1 MPAPTPHPGKRALLV
16 VDIQNDYFPGG
27 KMELEGTE
35 AASLR
40 AAELIAAFRD
50 HRLPVIFMQH
60 VSVRPGA
67 SFFLPDT
74 DGVKIH
80 ANVAPAAQ
88 ELVVQK
94 NFPNSF
100 RDTALL
106 EHIRT
111 AEIQELVI
119 AGMMTHMCIDAT
131 TRAAADLGLRC
142 FLAHDACATRA
153 LSFGGTKVPAEHVQI
168 SFVSA
173 LSGTYATVQ
182 PATELAGALTG

>member
-1 MPAPTPHPGKRALLV
+1 MPTTTKRALLV

-50 HRLPVIFMQH
+50 RRLPVIFMQH
-60 VSVRPGA
+60 VSVRPG
-67 SFFLPDT
+67 STFFLPDT
-74 DGVKIH
+74 EGVKIH
-80 ANVAPAAQ
+80 NNVAPVPG
-88 ELVVQK
+88 ELVLQK
-94 NFPNSF
+94 HFPNSF

-106 EHIRT
+106 EHLRT
-111 AEIQELVI
+111 AEIQDLVI

-153 LSFGGTKVPAEHVQI
+153 LSFGGTKVPAEHVQC

-173 LSGTYATVQ
+173 LSGIYATVQ
-182 PATELAGALTG
+182 PANELRTSLLD

>member
-1 MPAPTPHPGKRALLV
+1 MPAPTKRALLV

-27 KMELEGTE
+27 KMELEGSE

-60 VSVRPGA
+60 ISVRPGA

-74 DGVKIH
+74 EGVKIH
-80 ANVAPAAQ
+80 NNVAPVVQ
-88 ELVVQK
+88 ELVLQK

-106 EHIRT
+106 EHIR
-111 AEIQELVI
+111 AADIQELVI
-119 AGMMTHMCIDAT
+119 SGMMTHMCIDAT

-153 LSFGGTKVPAEHVQI
+153 LSFGDTKVPAEHVQC

-182 PATELAGALTG
+182 PANQLIGALTT

>member
-1 MPAPTPHPGKRALLV
+1 MPANSKRALLV

-35 AASLR
+35 PASLR
-40 AAELIAAFRD
+40 AAELIAAFRE
-50 HRLPVIFMQH
+50 HRLPVMFMQH
-60 VSVRPGA
+60 ISVRPGA
-67 SFFLPDT
+67 TFFLPDT
-74 DGVKIH
+74 EGVKIH

-88 ELVVQK
+88 ELVLQK
-94 NFPNSF
+94 HFPNSF

-106 EHIRT
+106 EHLRT
-111 AEIQELVI
+111 ADIQELVI

-153 LSFGGTKVPAEHVQI
+153 LSFGGTKVPAEHVQC

-182 PATELAGALTG
+182 PAQELVGAVTG